1 MFRKLV
7 SNLPF
12 SPSLINQLGFYSRRL
27 RGEKA
32 TRKIGLIF
40 TALALVVQT
49 ITIIA
54 PAQSTLAASANDIVY
69 GGNGKTHS
77 GVISAYVNNR
87 DSLGRRDIRKIFNH
101 YDINETNLR
110 NAKRVTIKSTVANNY
125 WSTGR
130 APRGHGGEVAVQVS
144 GGPRI
149 YSRTLH
155 GWAAN
160 RNWQALE
167 IKTSKGTRWI
177 LLECGNIVTQTV
189 TKPKKPDMKV
199 TKTVNKATANKGDKV
214 TFTIKATNI
223 GDGTAQNVLIYDD
236 APVGLD
242 LLNDGLA
249 TDPIKSPR
257 RWEASRRFN
266 IAPGQTYTYRINAK
280 VTKWGPVSLTNKACV
295 DFFDINIYNNCG
307 TVKITVPQGCPLPGK
322 DNLPKNHANC
332 KTNPGLS
339 IAKVSSQKNLKVG
352 DEFDYKLSVK
362 NTGDTSL
369 TKVVVVDKAPSELEF
384 IRAKEPRATNFRNLT
399 NKREYTSGTFAL
411 SKGASVE
418 ITIRAKVISASDK
431 SVKNTACVL
440 GGSGDAS
447 AGACDDDDI
456 TIKEVCPTNPNLA
469 QDDPS
474 CQPPCPIEGKE
485 HLQQNSPECRPCD
498 ESRQDDEGKD
508 ISCLIFSK
516 RARNVTQDI
525 SNANGTTAKAGDTI
539 EYTLSVTNTSKET
552 RTGFVVEENLED
564 VLEYADILD
573 NSGATFTDDPVKM
586 LTWDPVNI
594 RPNET
599 ITRTVTIKI
608 KSPIPATPASTSD
621 PYSYDLKITNM
632 YGNTVQINLPPH
644 PIKTIERTVTQL
656 PNTGLGANVIIGA
669 LLLGGATYF
678 YYRSRLLIKE
688 VGLVRQQFNY
698 GAGA

>member
-12 SPSLINQLGFYSRRL
+12 SPSLINQLGFYSKRL

-32 TRKIGLIF
+32 TRKIGLVF

-77 GVISAYVNNR
+77 GIISSYVNNR
-87 DSLGRRDIRKIFNH
+87 DSLGRRDIQKIFNH
-101 YDINETNLR
+101 YGINETNLR

-160 RNWQALE
+160 RNWSALQVQ
-167 IKTSKGTRWI
+167 TGQGTRWI

-189 TKPKKPDMKV
+189 KKPQPPDMST
-199 TKTVNKATANKGDKV
+199 TKTVNKSTVKKGEKV
-214 TFTIKATNI
+214 VFTVKYKNI
-223 GDGTAQNVLIYDD
+223 GKSTAKNVLLYDES
-236 APVGLD
+236 PVGLD
-242 LLNDGLA
+242 LVNDTSP
-249 TDPIKSPR
+249 TDPVKSPR
-257 RWEASRRFN
+257 RWEASRRFD
-266 IAPGQTYTYRINAK
+266 IAPGQEYTYRLTAIA
-280 VTKWGPVSLTNKACV
+280 TKWGPVTLTNKACA

-307 TVKITVPQGCPLPGK
+307 NATVIIEEGCPLPGK
-322 DNLPKNHANC
+322 TDLPKNHANC
-332 KTNPGLS
+332 KTNPGLA
-339 IAKVSSQKNLKVG
+339 IQKVASKKEHKVG
-352 DEFDYKLSVK
+352 DIFDYKLTVK
-362 NTGDTSL
+362 NTGDTNI
-369 TKVVVVDKAPSELEF
+369 TKAVVQDKAPTELEF
-384 IRAKEPRATNFRNLT
+384 IESRGPDSTSFSPVK
-399 NKREYTSGTFAL
+399 NKREYNSPVFTLG
-411 SKGASVE
+411 KGATKE
-418 ITIRAKVISASDK
+418 ITLRVKVLSANS
-431 SVKNTACVL
+431 SAVKNTACVL
-440 GGSGDAS
+440 GSSADS
-447 AGACDDDDI
+447 NAGACDDDDV
-456 TIKEVCPTNPNLA
+456 TIKEVCATNPNLP
-469 QDDPS
+469 QDDPE

-498 ESRQDDEGKD
+498 ETKQDTEGND
-508 ISCLIFSK
+508 VSCLIFAK

-539 EYTLSVTNTSKET
+539 EYTLSVTNSSKET
-552 RTGFVVEENLED
+552 RKNFIVEENLED

-573 NSGATFTDDPVKM
+573 KSGATFTDDPVKM
-586 LTWDPVNI
+586 LSWDPVDV

-599 ITRTVTIKI
+599 VTRTITIKI
-608 KSPIPATPASTSD
+608 KSPIPTTPASTSD
-621 PYSYDLKITNM
+621 PYSYDLKLTNT
-632 YGNTVQINLPPH
+632 YGNTVQINLPNH
-644 PIKTIERTVTQL
+644 PVKTVERTITQL
-656 PNTGLGANVIIGA
+656 PNTGIGANILIGA
-669 LLLGGATYF
+669 ILLGGATYF

-688 VGLVRQQFNY
+688 IGLVKHQFNY